1 MKTPCFTV
9 RIALKNGY
17 TKVGVRESV
26 EIKAPPEEVYS
37 FLASL
42 SFSGLKVSRKIPEMK
57 TVIISSGLSLF
68 SWGES
73 IEAAVQASQT
83 ESLVVLRAQGKFQLN
98 ITADPK
104 SLSQRVKDALK
115 GRFG

>member
-1 MKTPCFTV
+1 MV
-9 RIALKNGY
+9 I
-17 TKVGVRESV
+17 RESV
-26 EIKAPPEEVYS
+26 EIKASPEEVYS
-37 FLASL
+37 FLVGLSL
-42 SFSGLKVSRKIPEMK
+42 NGLKVSRKIPEMK

-73 IEAAVQASQT
+73 IEVSVQSSQT
-83 ESLVVLRAQGKFQLN
+83 GSLVILRAQGKFQLN

-104 SLSQRVKDALK
+104 ALSQRVKDALK

>member
-1 MKTPCFTV
+1 MV
-9 RIALKNGY
+9 
-17 TKVGVRESV
+17 VRESL
-26 EIKAPPEEVYS
+26 EIKASPEEVYS
-37 FLASL
+37 FLENL
-42 SFSGLKVSRKIPEMK
+42 TLNGLKVSRKIPEIK

-73 IEAAVQASQT
+73 IEISVQASQAGT
-83 ESLVVLRAQGKFQLN
+83 LVLLRAQPKFQLN

-104 SLSQRVKDALK
+104 ALSQRVKDALK

>member
-1 MKTPCFTV
+1 MV
-9 RIALKNGY
+9 
-17 TKVGVRESV
+17 VRESV
-26 EIKAPPEEVYS
+26 EIKASPEEVYS

-42 SFSGLKVSRKIPEMK
+42 NLSGLKVSRKIPEMK
-57 TVIISSGLSLF
+57 TVVITSGLSFF

-73 IEAAVQASQT
+73 IEVFVQSSQSG
-83 ESLVVLRAQGKFQLN
+83 SLVILRAQGKFQLN

-104 SLSQRVKDALK
+104 ALSQRVKDALK

>member
-1 MKTPCFTV
+1 MV
-9 RIALKNGY
+9 
-17 TKVGVRESV
+17 VRESV
-26 EIKAPPEEVYS
+26 EIRASPEEVYS

-42 SFSGLKVSRKIPEMK
+42 DLSGLKVSRKIPEMK
-57 TVIISSGLSLF
+57 TVVISSGLSLF

-73 IEAAVQASQT
+73 IEASVQSSQFG
-83 ESLVVLRAQGKFQLN
+83 SLVILRAQGKFQLN

-104 SLSQRVKDALK
+104 GLSQRVKDALK

>member
-1 MKTPCFTV
+1 MV
-9 RIALKNGY
+9 
-17 TKVGVRESV
+17 VRESV

-42 SFSGLKVSRKIPEMK
+42 SLNGLKVSRKIPEMK

-73 IEAAVQASQT
+73 IEASVQSSQAG
-83 ESLVVLRAQGKFQLN
+83 SLVILRAQGKSQLN

-104 SLSQRVKDALK
+104 ALSQRVKDALK